1 MKRYEKFI
9 LIFISFVILS
19 RIFAFLLDVY
29 IARLGITNS
38 MAVDYP
44 ALYSL
49 RGALP
54 YLSHIITAIWLFSE
68 SPKRFG
74 GRFVWTALGLMTGLV
89 GVAVFYTLQIWVTL
103 RENQKNQAA

>member
-19 RIFAFLLDVY
+19 RVLVLLLDIY
-29 IARLGITNS
+29 TGSLGMTNS
-38 MAVDYP
+38 MAEEQP

-54 YLSHIITAIWLFSE
+54 YLSHLITAIWLFCE
-68 SPKRFG
+68 SPKRLG
-74 GRFVWTALGLMTGLV
+74 SRITWSSLGLMTGLV
-89 GVAVFYTLQIWVTL
+89 GVVVFYLIKIWVTL
-103 RENQKNQAA
+103 RENEKRKN

>member
-19 RIFAFLLDVY
+19 RVLAFLLDVY
-29 IARLGITNS
+29 LLRLSVTHS
-38 MAVDYP
+38 MSVDYP
-44 ALYSL
+44 VLYSL
-49 RGALP
+49 RRALP

-68 SPKRFG
+68 SPKRLG

-89 GVAVFYTLQIWVTL
+89 GVAVFYVLQIWVTL
-103 RENQKNQAA
+103 RENQKN